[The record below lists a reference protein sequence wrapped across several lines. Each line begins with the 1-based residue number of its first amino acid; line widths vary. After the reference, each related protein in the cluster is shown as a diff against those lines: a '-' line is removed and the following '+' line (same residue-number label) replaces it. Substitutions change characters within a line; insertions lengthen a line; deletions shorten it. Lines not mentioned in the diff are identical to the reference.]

1 MGATAQTFGY
11 RLDGAV
17 ASIGRDHAGSRRLDL
32 DTSGRVTGVHA
43 VDWTDSYVYDASG
56 NVASSSCPGVSAGG
70 WTPSDD
76 HAESREYSGTLIHRS
91 GGFSYQ
97 HDGQGR
103 MVVRSRKRI
112 SREPET
118 WHFAYDSSDRLVD
131 ATSAERRWSYTYDAF
146 GRRISKQR
154 VDRDGLVVERVDF
167 SWDGDR
173 LIEQSRDTG
182 IRPVE
187 TTTWEYLP
195 GSWTPIAQTVNRAGG
210 DPADVEFYAV
220 VSDMIGK
227 PTELMTPD
235 GARVA
240 WRDGESTLWGA
251 PRRDAKSS
259 SNSSNRYDAACPLR
273 FPGQYAD
280 DETGLHYNRHR
291 YYDPESA
298 RYTTGDPLGLAPAP
312 DPHAYVPNPTTGPTP
327 SASPPATRR
336 LFQTSHSRTGSFIDR
351 HQAHPTA

>member
-1 MGATAQTFGY
+1 
-11 RLDGAV
+11 
-17 ASIGRDHAGSRRLDL
+17 
-32 DTSGRVTGVHA
+32 
-43 VDWTDSYVYDASG
+43 
-56 NVASSSCPGVSAGG
+56 
-70 WTPSDD
+70 
-76 HAESREYSGTLIHRS
+76 
-91 GGFSYQ
+91 
-97 HDGQGR
+97 

-112 SREPET
+112 SRKPET

-259 SNSSNRYDAACPLR
+259 SNSSNRYDATCPLR

-312 DPHAYVPNPTTGPTP
+312 DPHAYVPNPTIWADPLGLAPCDP
-327 SASPPATRR
+327 ASVSNQPFEDGLVYRSASGTPDSLTPRPGVDMDGLSTFSRPESLSGRR
-336 LFQTSHSRTGSFIDR
+336 LQIIDTRQFRTLRAIADGPDGHVSIAPPNLADLVAWAASRQSGVV
-351 HQAHPTA
+351 HPYTQEVLDAIIGQIMRSR